1 MTRFSDAVVDRNQV
15 PRQRRSTPSDLF
27 RSAGTFH
34 RHRKKC
40 SEIIVMSPTNDI
52 RPSCTRHP
60 RLGRG
65 RCGRKTIASL
75 RTRRQLSQFIG
86 MLAGAQNGLHP
97 VLCAELRV
105 AELRCMTTV
114 GTDPS
119 MMREISLADSLR
131 AEWER
136 YSRSLARSGASRATS
151 SDLMN
156 GSRDH
161 LRPQKQASK
170 RIRRQRKDP
179 AKNYGNDFILW

>member
-119 MMREISLADSLR
+119 MMRNLPSRQSPGGMGEIFPLSRSVRRKSRNVFRFD
-131 AEWER
+131 EWE
-136 YSRSLARSGASRATS
+136 SRSSTA
-151 SDLMN
+151 
-156 GSRDH
+156 
-161 LRPQKQASK
+161 
-170 RIRRQRKDP
+170 
-179 AKNYGNDFILW
+179 AKAGFKAH